1 MDDKKINDYEVV
13 YMVRENDEEAREI
26 IFNKYI
32 PIVRR
37 IASDHLALAK
47 MARIEYEDLVQEGLI
62 ALNEAINKY
71 NERSGVLFYTFL
83 CVCVERR
90 ILTYCRKMNS
100 SKHYLLNTSLDDE
113 YIYSVSDNDVF
124 EAYFNEIN
132 LERKFVSFK
141 NLFDIVESNIFELRY
156 NGFSYKEISK
166 LLDIPVSTIDGKLCK
181 IRRILKETLN
191 NTL

>member
-1 MDDKKINDYEVV
+1 
-13 YMVRENDEEAREI
+13 
-26 IFNKYI
+26 
-32 PIVRR
+32 
-37 IASDHLALAK
+37 
-47 MARIEYEDLVQEGLI
+47 
-62 ALNEAINKY
+62 
-71 NERSGVLFYTFL
+71 
-83 CVCVERR
+83 
-90 ILTYCRKMNS
+90 MNS

>member
-1 MDDKKINDYEVV
+1 MDYKKINDYEVV

-71 NERSGVLFYTFL
+71 NERSEVLFYTFL

-156 NGFSYKEISK
+156 NGFSYKEIAE
-166 LLDIPVSTIDGKLCK
+166 
-181 IRRILKETLN
+181 ILETAKSLAR
-191 NTL
+191 

>member
-1 MDDKKINDYEVV
+1 MDYKKINDYEVV

>member
-1 MDDKKINDYEVV
+1 MDYKKINDYEVV

-47 MARIEYEDLVQEGLI
+47 MARIEYEDLEQEGLI

>member
-1 MDDKKINDYEVV
+1 MDYKKINDYEVV

-37 IASDHLALAK
+37 IASDYLALAK

-83 CVCVERR
+83 CVCIERR

>member
-1 MDDKKINDYEVV
+1 MDYKKINDYEVV

-32 PIVRR
+32 PIARR

>member
-1 MDDKKINDYEVV
+1 MDYKKINDYEVV

-37 IASDHLALAK
+37 IASDYLALAK

-83 CVCVERR
+83 CVCIERR

-181 IRRILKETLN
+181 IRRVLKETLN

>member
-1 MDDKKINDYEVV
+1 MDYKKLNDYEVV

-37 IASDHLALAK
+37 IASDHLSLAK

-71 NERSGVLFYTFL
+71 NEHSGVLFYTFL

>member
-1 MDDKKINDYEVV
+1 MDYKKINDYEVV

-132 LERKFVSFK
+132 LERRFVSFK

>member
-1 MDDKKINDYEVV
+1 MDYRKLNDYEVV
-13 YMVRENDEEAREI
+13 YMVRENDDEAREI

-71 NERSGVLFYTFL
+71 NEHSGVLFYTFL

-100 SKHYLLNTSLDDE
+100 SKHYLLNMALEDE
-113 YIYSVSDNDVF
+113 YIYSVSDNDMF
-124 EAYFNEIN
+124 EAYFDEIN

-141 NLFDIVESNIFELRY
+141 NLFDILESNIFELRY
-156 NGFSYKEISK
+156 NGFSYKEISE
-166 LLDIPVSTIDGKLCK
+166 LLDVPVSTIDGKLCK
-181 IRRILKETLN
+181 IRRILREALN

>member
-1 MDDKKINDYEVV
+1 MDYKKINDYEVV

-181 IRRILKETLN
+181 IRRILKVTLN

>member
-1 MDDKKINDYEVV
+1 MDYKKINDYEVV

-83 CVCVERR
+83 CVCIERR

>member
-1 MDDKKINDYEVV
+1 MDYKKINDYEVV

-47 MARIEYEDLVQEGLI
+47 TARIEYEDLVQEGLI

>member
-1 MDDKKINDYEVV
+1 
-13 YMVRENDEEAREI
+13 
-26 IFNKYI
+26 
-32 PIVRR
+32 
-37 IASDHLALAK
+37 

-181 IRRILKETLN
+181 IRRILKVTLN

>member
-1 MDDKKINDYEVV
+1 MDYKKINDYEVV
-13 YMVRENDEEAREI
+13 YMVRENDEGAREI

>member
-1 MDDKKINDYEVV
+1 MDYKKINDYEVV

-156 NGFSYKEISK
+156 DGFSYKEISK

>member
-1 MDDKKINDYEVV
+1 MDYKKINDYEVV

-166 LLDIPVSTIDGKLCK
+166 LLDIPVSTIDAKLCK
-181 IRRILKETLN
+181 IRRIIKETLN

>member
-1 MDDKKINDYEVV
+1 M
-13 YMVRENDEEAREI
+13 
-26 IFNKYI
+26 
-32 PIVRR
+32 
-37 IASDHLALAK
+37 
-47 MARIEYEDLVQEGLI
+47 
-62 ALNEAINKY
+62 
-71 NERSGVLFYTFL
+71 
-83 CVCVERR
+83 
-90 ILTYCRKMNS
+90 
-100 SKHYLLNTSLDDE
+100 
-113 YIYSVSDNDVF
+113 F

>member
-1 MDDKKINDYEVV
+1 MDYKKINDYEVV

-47 MARIEYEDLVQEGLI
+47 MARIEYEDLVQEGLT

>member
-1 MDDKKINDYEVV
+1 MDYKKINDYEVV

-71 NERSGVLFYTFL
+71 NERSEVLFYTFL

>member
-1 MDDKKINDYEVV
+1 MDYKKINDYEVV
-13 YMVRENDEEAREI
+13 YMVRENDEEARKI

>member
-1 MDDKKINDYEVV
+1 MDYKKINDYEVV

-100 SKHYLLNTSLDDE
+100 SKHYLLNTYLDDE

>member
-1 MDDKKINDYEVV
+1 MDYKKINDYEVV
-13 YMVRENDEEAREI
+13 YLVRENDEEAREI

-47 MARIEYEDLVQEGLI
+47 MARIEYEDLEQEGLI

>member
-1 MDDKKINDYEVV
+1 MDYKKINDYEVV

-166 LLDIPVSTIDGKLCK
+166 LLDIPVSTIDAKLCK

>member
-1 MDDKKINDYEVV
+1 MDYKKLNDYEVV

-71 NERSGVLFYTFL
+71 NEHSGVLFYTFL

>member
-1 MDDKKINDYEVV
+1 MDYKKINDYEVV

-47 MARIEYEDLVQEGLI
+47 IARIEYEDLVQEGLI

>member
-1 MDDKKINDYEVV
+1 MDYKKINDYEVV
-13 YMVRENDEEAREI
+13 YMVRENDEESREI

>member
-1 MDDKKINDYEVV
+1 MDYKKINDYEVV

-181 IRRILKETLN
+181 IRIILKETLN

>member
-1 MDDKKINDYEVV
+1 MDYKKINDYEVV

-83 CVCVERR
+83 CVCV
-90 ILTYCRKMNS
+90 
-100 SKHYLLNTSLDDE
+100 
-113 YIYSVSDNDVF
+113 
-124 EAYFNEIN
+124 
-132 LERKFVSFK
+132 
-141 NLFDIVESNIFELRY
+141 
-156 NGFSYKEISK
+156 
-166 LLDIPVSTIDGKLCK
+166 
-181 IRRILKETLN
+181 
-191 NTL
+191 

>member
-1 MDDKKINDYEVV
+1 MDYKKINDYEVV

-156 NGFSYKEISK
+156 NGFSYKEISR
-166 LLDIPVSTIDGKLCK
+166 LLDIPLSSIDARLCR
-181 IRRILKETLN
+181 IRRILRSRAKKN
-191 NTL
+191 S

>member
-1 MDDKKINDYEVV
+1 MDYKKINDYEVV

-37 IASDHLALAK
+37 IASDYLALAK

>member
-1 MDDKKINDYEVV
+1 MDYKKINDYEVV

-141 NLFDIVESNIFELRY
+141 NLMGKRLFKSLFIRFDFRAGSNGI
-156 NGFSYKEISK
+156 K
-166 LLDIPVSTIDGKLCK
+166 T
-181 IRRILKETLN
+181 
-191 NTL
+191 

>member
-1 MDDKKINDYEVV
+1 MDYKKINDYEVV

-181 IRRILKETLN
+181 IRRILTETLN

>member
-1 MDDKKINDYEVV
+1 MDYKKINDYEVV

-71 NERSGVLFYTFL
+71 NERSGVLFFTFL